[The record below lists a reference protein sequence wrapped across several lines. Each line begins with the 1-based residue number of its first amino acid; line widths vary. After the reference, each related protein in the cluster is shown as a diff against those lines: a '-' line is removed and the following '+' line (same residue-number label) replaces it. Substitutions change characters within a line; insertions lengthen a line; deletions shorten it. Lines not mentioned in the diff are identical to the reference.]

1 MNVSI
6 SIKNSNPVDAAKA
19 EELSRLFGLDDKI
32 VELLISRGINTAD
45 ALKKFLYPDKSMFY
59 DPFKMKGM
67 REATDRIRK
76 AIDNKEKVIIYGDYD
91 ADGVCAAAVL
101 SLFLSS
107 EGLDVFVH
115 IPNRISDGY
124 GLNEETL
131 EKIIETHTPDLIV
144 TCDCGISGVEE
155 VRFALDLGV
164 DVIVTDHHEVSG
176 LVPECIVVNPK
187 QEDCDYPFDMLCG
200 AGVAIKVIQALG
212 GLDKML
218 EYTDLACVATIADL
232 VPLTDE
238 NRLIVQLGLKKINDK
253 KNLGLT
259 FLFDALGLE
268 NVSSG
273 DVAYKVAP
281 RINAAGRMGDAYRAF
296 ELLTTVD
303 VKRAKQ
309 IVDEIEED
317 NLRRKEMCDEMYSE
331 AVEDLNSEDLINN
344 RAIIL
349 SHPSWEKGITG
360 ILAARLAGEY
370 NRPVFILVK
379 SGDTYKGTCRSI
391 DGINVHELLV
401 GCRDS
406 LVEFGGHAQA
416 AGFSIAPE
424 KIDEF
429 RKSVNDY
436 LKAFPDDLFMPKAYY
451 DAEITPKEVNYEFVK
466 SLELLEPFGNGNN
479 KPLFKMELDNLK
491 IAPCKSN
498 QSHISIMSDS
508 GLQIFAFNYSK
519 LSYQLMSQGKKV
531 IVTELQT
538 SNYGGKQIKGIM
550 KCCAP
555 SSLYINEAACEGF
568 KYNLLK
574 YVPQSKCDYSVY
586 DEQYL
591 NKISGNLYGT
601 LIIAPDK
608 DSYNEFVEKHELPFF
623 KEFMY
628 ATSRNNYS
636 RIIVAPSF
644 EQGNI
649 CFANYDHIV
658 FLRAPLNSGIIS
670 YLNSVTKAQIL
681 LPEKCSENY
690 EVSVDRKI
698 FADYFE
704 SMKKLQNLSF
714 SGFNAYFR
722 QLIKNKPDCK
732 MSQFMF
738 CLDVFEELGFVT
750 VENNPYRILFNS
762 GKRADLNTSA
772 IYTLIK
778 EKIEE

>member
-1 MNVSI
+1 M
-6 SIKNSNPVDAAKA
+6 
-19 EELSRLFGLDDKI
+19 
-32 VELLISRGINTAD
+32 
-45 ALKKFLYPDKSMFY
+45 
-59 DPFKMKGM
+59 
-67 REATDRIRK
+67 
-76 AIDNKEKVIIYGDYD
+76 
-91 ADGVCAAAVL
+91 
-101 SLFLSS
+101 
-107 EGLDVFVH
+107 
-115 IPNRISDGY
+115 
-124 GLNEETL
+124 
-131 EKIIETHTPDLIV
+131 
-144 TCDCGISGVEE
+144 
-155 VRFALDLGV
+155 

-200 AGVAIKVIQALG
+200 AGVALKVIQALG

-268 NVSSG
+268 NVNSG

-424 KIDEF
+424 K
-429 RKSVNDY
+429 
-436 LKAFPDDLFMPKAYY
+436 
-451 DAEITPKEVNYEFVK
+451 
-466 SLELLEPFGNGNN
+466 
-479 KPLFKMELDNLK
+479 
-491 IAPCKSN
+491 
-498 QSHISIMSDS
+498 
-508 GLQIFAFNYSK
+508 
-519 LSYQLMSQGKKV
+519 
-531 IVTELQT
+531 
-538 SNYGGKQIKGIM
+538 
-550 KCCAP
+550 
-555 SSLYINEAACEGF
+555 
-568 KYNLLK
+568 
-574 YVPQSKCDYSVY
+574 
-586 DEQYL
+586 
-591 NKISGNLYGT
+591 
-601 LIIAPDK
+601 
-608 DSYNEFVEKHELPFF
+608 
-623 KEFMY
+623 
-628 ATSRNNYS
+628 
-636 RIIVAPSF
+636 
-644 EQGNI
+644 
-649 CFANYDHIV
+649 
-658 FLRAPLNSGIIS
+658 
-670 YLNSVTKAQIL
+670 
-681 LPEKCSENY
+681 
-690 EVSVDRKI
+690 
-698 FADYFE
+698 
-704 SMKKLQNLSF
+704 
-714 SGFNAYFR
+714 
-722 QLIKNKPDCK
+722 
-732 MSQFMF
+732 
-738 CLDVFEELGFVT
+738 
-750 VENNPYRILFNS
+750 
-762 GKRADLNTSA
+762 
-772 IYTLIK
+772 
-778 EKIEE
+778 

>member
-200 AGVAIKVIQALG
+200 AGVALKVIQALG

-268 NVSSG
+268 NVNSG

-281 RINAAGRMGDAYRAF
+281 RINAAGR
-296 ELLTTVD
+296 
-303 VKRAKQ
+303 
-309 IVDEIEED
+309 
-317 NLRRKEMCDEMYSE
+317 
-331 AVEDLNSEDLINN
+331 
-344 RAIIL
+344 
-349 SHPSWEKGITG
+349 
-360 ILAARLAGEY
+360 
-370 NRPVFILVK
+370 
-379 SGDTYKGTCRSI
+379 
-391 DGINVHELLV
+391 
-401 GCRDS
+401 
-406 LVEFGGHAQA
+406 GG
-416 AGFSIAPE
+416 
-424 KIDEF
+424 
-429 RKSVNDY
+429 
-436 LKAFPDDLFMPKAYY
+436 
-451 DAEITPKEVNYEFVK
+451 
-466 SLELLEPFGNGNN
+466 
-479 KPLFKMELDNLK
+479 
-491 IAPCKSN
+491 
-498 QSHISIMSDS
+498 
-508 GLQIFAFNYSK
+508 
-519 LSYQLMSQGKKV
+519 
-531 IVTELQT
+531 
-538 SNYGGKQIKGIM
+538 
-550 KCCAP
+550 
-555 SSLYINEAACEGF
+555 
-568 KYNLLK
+568 
-574 YVPQSKCDYSVY
+574 
-586 DEQYL
+586 
-591 NKISGNLYGT
+591 
-601 LIIAPDK
+601 
-608 DSYNEFVEKHELPFF
+608 
-623 KEFMY
+623 
-628 ATSRNNYS
+628 
-636 RIIVAPSF
+636 
-644 EQGNI
+644 
-649 CFANYDHIV
+649 
-658 FLRAPLNSGIIS
+658 
-670 YLNSVTKAQIL
+670 
-681 LPEKCSENY
+681 
-690 EVSVDRKI
+690 
-698 FADYFE
+698 
-704 SMKKLQNLSF
+704 
-714 SGFNAYFR
+714 
-722 QLIKNKPDCK
+722 
-732 MSQFMF
+732 
-738 CLDVFEELGFVT
+738 
-750 VENNPYRILFNS
+750 
-762 GKRADLNTSA
+762 SA
-772 IYTLIK
+772 M
-778 EKIEE
+778 